1 MNAGRIPLEP
11 GHRLDR
17 YELLCPIAHG
27 GMASV
32 WLARFVGKH
41 GFEKLVAIKTILP
54 EYAADTRFQQMFLD
68 EARIASGIEHVN
80 VAQILD
86 LGEQHEVLYIVM
98 EWVDGDSLSKLH
110 RSVEARG
117 DRVPLGVTLRLLAD
131 TCGGLHAAHELTDK
145 TGKLLGVVHRDVS
158 PQNILVSNKGNAKLI
173 DFGIAKALDRISGD
187 TNAGL
192 LKGKIQYMAPEQ
204 ARGAAL
210 DRRAD
215 VWAAGAVLYYLLS
228 GRPPFDGENQLATLH
243 MLTSGEP
250 PPPLPGDVPAPV
262 RDLTFRALAHRA
274 QDRTASAA
282 DLQRQLEQAMLLCGV
297 YTTSTDVSAFV
308 AKELGSRAEARKQ
321 AIDVALA
328 AAAERAGL
336 HGQAGQTGI
345 VPMATQSS
353 PPGASSK
360 SGSGSGNGARAISA
374 NGSPLASTMASQSGN
389 GQIPIPQDSRP
400 QQHPAQPSPMAALP
414 TTPFKVADATML
426 APARGDH
433 PMPPRQPLAGT
444 MLAPQ
449 GVSDPISQVSNAT
462 LGSAAVAY
470 PQHSQMPPTP
480 AKKSKAPALLGSVLL
495 LGLLVG
501 GGALAVKRPDLRAK
515 IFRGAATTSEA
526 TAANPNNAITSETPV
541 IPAPIDSSQNSPA
554 AIPSATPVATASAAP
569 LASASASAAPS
580 ASASVAAK
588 TPSTPKQSSSHDSS
602 AHDSSGHD
610 GSHATTKPVAKPAGG
625 SHSTDYGF

>member
-110 RSVEARG
+110 RSVDARS

-204 ARGAAL
+204 SRGGAL

-215 VWAAGAVLYYLLS
+215 VWAAGAILYYLLS

-243 MLTSGEP
+243 MLTSGQP
-250 PPPLPGDVPAPV
+250 PPPLPGDIPAPV

-274 QDRTASAA
+274 EDRTASAA

-328 AAAERAGL
+328 AAAERAG
-336 HGQAGQTGI
+336 QGQTGI
-345 VPMATQSS
+345 VPMPTQSS
-353 PPGASSK
+353 PPGATSN
-360 SGSGSGNGARAISA
+360 SGSGSGNGSRPISA

-389 GQIPIPQDSRP
+389 GHLPVPQASRAP
-400 QQHPAQPSPMAALP
+400 QNPGPMAALP
-414 TTPFKVADATML
+414 TTPFQVGVEATML
-426 APARGDH
+426 APAPGDH
-433 PMPPRQPLAGT
+433 PMPPRPGQLAPT

-449 GVSDPISQVSNAT
+449 GISDPISQVSNAT

-470 PQHSQMPPTP
+470 PQHSQMPPRP
-480 AKKSKAPALLGSVLL
+480 AKKSSAPGIIAGILVVALFF
-495 LGLLVG
+495 G
-501 GGALAVKRPDLRAK
+501 GGVFAYENPGIRAK
-515 IFRGAATTSEA
+515 IFHGASPSTEA
-526 TAANPNNAITSETPV
+526 AAANQNTAITSETPA
-541 IPAPIDSSQNSPA
+541 IPAPIDSA
-554 AIPSATPVATASAAP
+554 ASTASALPIATATVNP
-569 LASASASAAPS
+569 FAIASAAPS
-580 ASASVAAK
+580 ASPVASTTANASASVAAK
-588 TPSTPKQSSSHDSS
+588 TTPPSTSKSSSHDSS
-602 AHDSSGHD
+602 GHDSSH
-610 GSHATTKPVAKPAGG
+610 TTAKPAAKPAGG

>member
-54 EYAADTRFQQMFLD
+54 EYASDTRFQQMFLD

-117 DRVPLGVTLRLLAD
+117 ERIPLGVTLRLVAD
-131 TCGGLHAAHELTDK
+131 ACGGLHAAHELTDK
-145 TGKLLGVVHRDVS
+145 AGKLLGVVHRDVS
-158 PQNILVSNKGNAKLI
+158 PQNILVSSKGNAKLI

-204 ARGAAL
+204 SRGGLL

-228 GRPPFDGENQLATLH
+228 GRPPYDGDNQLATLH
-243 MLTSGEP
+243 MLTSGQP
-250 PPPLPGDVPAPV
+250 PPPLPGDIPGPV
-262 RDLTFRALAHRA
+262 HDLVFRALAHHV
-274 QDRTASAA
+274 QDRTPSAA
-282 DLQRQLEQAMLLCGV
+282 DLQKQLEQAMLMCGA
-297 YTTSTDVSAFV
+297 YTTTTDVAAFV
-308 AKELGSRAEARKQ
+308 AKELGARAEARKK

-328 AAAERAGL
+328 AAAERAL
-336 HGQAGQTGI
+336 SPNTQTGI
-345 VPMATQSS
+345 APIATQSS
-353 PPGASSK
+353 PPA
-360 SGSGSGNGARAISA
+360 GSPSNSGARAISA
-374 NGSPLASTMASQSGN
+374 NGSPLPATFAQSGSAP
-389 GQIPIPQDSRP
+389 GLRS
-400 QQHPAQPSPMAALP
+400 QHLGAMA
-414 TTPFKVADATML
+414 TTPFHADATML
-426 APARGDH
+426 SPAPGDH
-433 PMPPRQPLAGT
+433 PAPPRGQSSGG
-444 MLAPQ
+444 MLAPHAS
-449 GVSDPISQVSNAT
+449 SDPISQVSNAT

-470 PQHSQMPPTP
+470 PQHSRPPPPST
-480 AKKSKAPALLGSVLL
+480 KKSSSMPILLG
-495 LGLLVG
+495 GLLVLGLIFG
-501 GGALAVKRPDLRAK
+501 GGAVAYKRPDLRAM
-515 IFRGAATTSEA
+515 IFHAPPTTSPQE
-526 TAANPNNAITSETPV
+526 TAAVTPLAITSETPV
-541 IPAPIDSSQNSPA
+541 IPAPIDSAVPIA
-554 AIPSATPVATASAAP
+554 PSTASDNP
-569 LASASASAAPS
+569 LASAAPS
-580 ASASVAAK
+580 MIAKPPATLSASAAK
-588 TPSTPKQSSSHDSS
+588 PPTS
-602 AHDSSGHD
+602 AHDSSPHD
-610 GSHATTKPVAKPAGG
+610 ASSHPAAKPAAAKPATG

>member
-110 RSVEARG
+110 RAVEARHECL
-117 DRVPLGVTLRLLAD
+117 PLGITLRLMAD
-131 TCGGLHAAHELTDK
+131 ACGGLHAAHELTDK
-145 TGKLLGVVHRDVS
+145 TGKLLGVVHRDIS
-158 PQNILVSNKGNAKLI
+158 PQNILVSTKGNAKLI

-187 TNAGL
+187 TNVGL

-204 ARGAAL
+204 SRGGAL

-243 MLTSGEP
+243 MLTSGRP
-250 PPPLPGDVPAPV
+250 PPPLPNDIPPPI
-262 RDLTFRALAHRA
+262 RDIVFRALSHDSK
-274 QDRTASAA
+274 DRTASAA
-282 DLQRQLEQAMLLCGV
+282 NLQRELEQAMLTCNAF
-297 YTTSTDVSAFV
+297 TTTTDVAAFV

-328 AAAERAGL
+328 AAAARAST
-336 HGQAGQTGI
+336 GQTVI
-345 VPMATQSS
+345 APMPTDSALLAMSTSD
-353 PPGASSK
+353 
-360 SGSGSGNGARAISA
+360 SGSGRSISG
-374 NGSPLASTMASQSGN
+374 NGSPLAST
-389 GQIPIPQDSRP
+389 
-400 QQHPAQPSPMAALP
+400 
-414 TTPFKVADATML
+414 V
-426 APARGDH
+426 
-433 PMPPRQPLAGT
+433 
-444 MLAPQ
+444 
-449 GVSDPISQVSNAT
+449 
-462 LGSAAVAY
+462 
-470 PQHSQMPPTP
+470 
-480 AKKSKAPALLGSVLL
+480 
-495 LGLLVG
+495 
-501 GGALAVKRPDLRAK
+501 
-515 IFRGAATTSEA
+515 
-526 TAANPNNAITSETPV
+526 
-541 IPAPIDSSQNSPA
+541 
-554 AIPSATPVATASAAP
+554 ASAP
-569 LASASASAAPS
+569 GTSSPGT
-580 ASASVAAK
+580 SVRR
-588 TPSTPKQSSSHDSS
+588 SRLRRRSR
-602 AHDSSGHD
+602 AHW
-610 GSHATTKPVAKPAGG
+610 
-625 SHSTDYGF
+625 

>member
-54 EYAADTRFQQMFLD
+54 EYASDTRFQQMFLD

-110 RSVEARG
+110 RSVDARG

-204 ARGAAL
+204 SRGGAL

-243 MLTSGEP
+243 MLTSGQP
-250 PPPLPGDVPAPV
+250 PPPLPDDVPAPV
-262 RDLTFRALAHRA
+262 RDLTFRALAHNA
-274 QDRTASAA
+274 VDRTASAA
-282 DLQRQLEQAMLLCGV
+282 DLQRQLEHAMLLCGV

-321 AIDVALA
+321 AIEVALA
-328 AAAERAGL
+328 AAAERAGI
-336 HGQAGQTGI
+336 HGQVGQTTGI

-353 PPGASSK
+353 PPGASSS
-360 SGSGSGNGARAISA
+360 SGSGSGNGARPISA

-389 GQIPIPQDSRP
+389 GHIAPQASRAP
-400 QQHPAQPSPMAALP
+400 QHSAPMSALP
-414 TTPFKVADATML
+414 TTPFQVGAESTML
-426 APARGDH
+426 APAPGDH
-433 PMPPRQPLAGT
+433 PMPPRSPLAGT
-444 MLAPQ
+444 MLAPH

-470 PQHSQMPPTP
+470 PQQSQLPALP
-480 AKKSKAPALLGSVLL
+480 AKKSAAPAMLGGLLVV
-495 LGLLVG
+495 GLLVG
-501 GGALAVKRPDLRAK
+501 GGAFALKRPDVRAK
-515 IFRGAATTSEA
+515 IFHGGASTTEPA
-526 TAANPNNAITSETPV
+526 AANQNPAITSETPV
-541 IPAPIDSSQNSPA
+541 IPAPIDSSANTTTP
-554 AIPSATPVATASAAP
+554 IPTATANPFAAVSVAPSTSAAP
-569 LASASASAAPS
+569 T

-588 TPSTPKQSSSHDSS
+588 TPSPTKATSSHDSS
-602 AHDSSGHD
+602 SSHDASGH
-610 GSHATTKPVAKPAGG
+610 AAKPAAKPAGG

>member
-1 MNAGRIPLEP
+1 MMNAGRIPLEP

-54 EYAADTRFQQMFLD
+54 EYASDTRFQQMFLD

-86 LGEQHEVLYIVM
+86 LGEQHEILYIVM

-131 TCGGLHAAHELTDK
+131 ACGGLHAAHELTDK
-145 TGKLLGVVHRDVS
+145 SGKLLGVVHRDVS
-158 PQNILVSNKGNAKLI
+158 PQNILVSTKGNAKLI

-204 ARGAAL
+204 SRGGAL

-243 MLTSGEP
+243 MLTSGQP
-250 PPPLPGDVPAPV
+250 PPPLPDDVPAPV
-262 RDLTFRALAHRA
+262 RDLVFRALAHHA
-274 QDRTASAA
+274 QARTASAA
-282 DLQRQLEQAMLLCGV
+282 DLQLQLEQAMLMCGV
-297 YTTSTDVSAFV
+297 YTTSTDVAAFV

-321 AIDVALA
+321 AIDVSLA

-336 HGQAGQTGI
+336 HEQSGQTG
-345 VPMATQSS
+345 VAPMPTHSFPPVGATSS
-353 PPGASSK
+353 
-360 SGSGSGNGARAISA
+360 SGSGNGARPISA
-374 NGSPLASTMASQSGN
+374 NGSPLASTVASQSGN
-389 GQIPIPQDSRP
+389 GHVGSSPGARAPQLATIPT
-400 QQHPAQPSPMAALP
+400 SPFQSGAES
-414 TTPFKVADATML
+414 TML
-426 APARGDH
+426 APAPGDH
-433 PMPPRQPLAGT
+433 PMPPRSPMAAT
-444 MLAPQ
+444 MLAPH
-449 GVSDPISQVSNAT
+449 GSGDPISQVSNAT
-462 LGSAAVAY
+462 LGAAAVAY
-470 PQHSQMPPTP
+470 PQHSLAPTP
-480 AKKSKAPALLGSVLL
+480 APKKSSGGAWLGGL
-495 LGLLVG
+495 LLVG
-501 GGALAVKRPDLRAK
+501 VLFGGGAFVYERPDLRAK
-515 IFRGAATTSEA
+515 ILHEGSPTTSQPDSVAAT
-526 TAANPNNAITSETPV
+526 PNNTITSETPV
-541 IPAPIDSSQNSPA
+541 IPAPIDSAAASTIPA
-554 AIPSATPVATASAAP
+554 ASASANPFASAAP
-569 LASASASAAPS
+569 VASASAAPS
-580 ASASVAAK
+580 ASIATK
-588 TPSTPKQSSSHDSS
+588 TNPPTSTKSSSHDSP
-602 AHDSSGHD
+602 AHDSSHTTAKP
-610 GSHATTKPVAKPAGG
+610 ATKPAGG